1 MEENRM
7 GVEPI
12 GKLLLKISF
21 PIMISMLIQSLYN
34 IVDSGFV
41 ARIDE
46 NAFTAVSMAF
56 PVQNMMMG
64 LALGTGVGMNS
75 LISKSLGEKHYLKAN
90 TAAKNG
96 ILLSIFHSLLFVLF
110 GLIFPR
116 IYFES
121 QTDNIAIINYG
132 VEYLTVCTVFS
143 LGIFMQITTERLLQS
158 TGRSMYTM
166 VTQILGAVINIILD
180 PILIFGLLGAP
191 KLGVRGAA
199 IATVIGQCSAATLGL
214 YFNHKYNSEIEMNK
228 SKLDFKTIKQIYAVG
243 IPSFALI
250 ATGSV
255 AVYLLN
261 KILGKISTTAVAAV
275 GVYYKI
281 QNFVFMP
288 VFGLNNGMVPILAYN
303 YGAGNVDRTKETIKL
318 SFKIAS
324 VVMVVGVLIF
334 QIFPRQLL
342 MIFNAS
348 DQLMEIGTVALRI
361 VSLSFIFAG
370 IVIVS
375 QSVFQALGNGVL
387 SLVSTIIRQI
397 IVLVP
402 GVYLLSLSGNLNL
415 VWIAYPIS
423 EIAAF
428 VYCIYYLKKFAIRKI
443 ESVNIEI

>member
-1 MEENRM
+1 M
-7 GVEPI
+7 GVEPV

-75 LISKSLGEKHYLKAN
+75 LISKSLGEKHYLKGN

-96 ILLSIFHSLLFVLF
+96 VILSIFHSLLFIVF
-110 GLIFPR
+110 GLVFPR

-199 IATVIGQCSAATLGL
+199 VATVIGQCSAATLGL

-288 VFGLNNGMVPILAYN
+288 VFGLNNGMIPILAYN

-334 QIFPRQLL
+334 QIFPKQLL

-428 VYCIYYLKKFAIRKI
+428 VYCLYYLKKFAIRKI